1 MMRTFLTNCRLVD
14 GTGQSAVE
22 QAVVVVA
29 GDRIE
34 WCGAMTDPAQPR
46 GAPDDTV
53 ADLRGLTV
61 LPGLFNV
68 HAHLGLRLPFPERRT
83 DPFTHGYRVLLN
95 YRRALEAILCGTTSL
110 RIVGEPHFTDF
121 DVREAI
127 NRGLLPGPRITA
139 AGHALIA
146 TGGHGHNSVGTLEA
160 DGPDGFRRA
169 GREQL
174 RAGADLLKI
183 CLTGGIGTPREAAHE
198 KQMTDDEVAAVVE
211 VAHGAGKRVASH
223 TGGNGA
229 MQDAVRLGV
238 DTIEHGYSFTDET
251 AAMMAEAGTYLVPT
265 LCVTQ
270 ELDYMRR
277 HGVQEWM
284 LAKAKAA
291 ADEHVASIKRAVG
304 RGVTAGCGTDLLPSD
319 PVDGTVATIR
329 EVELLA
335 ACGLT
340 PLRALRAATFDSAR
354 LCGTES
360 QVGSLEAGKMADLIA
375 VAGRPDEQIRDLRQ
389 VRLVM
394 KGGAVFRSEVPGLI
408 DPGLATAGVAMAGGT
423 FARLW

>member
-1 MMRTFLTNCRLVD
+1 MRTVLTNCRLVD
-14 GTGQSAVE
+14 GTGRPAVE
-22 QAVVVVA
+22 KAAVVVA

-34 WCGAMTDPAQPR
+34 WCGAMADPAQPR
-46 GAPDDTV
+46 GAPDDRM
-53 ADLRGLTV
+53 ADLRNMTV

-127 NRGLLPGPRITA
+127 NRGLLPGPRLTA

-198 KQMTDDEVAAVVE
+198 KQMTDDEVRAVVE

-251 AAMMAEAGTYLVPT
+251 AAMMADAGTYLVPT

-291 ADEHVASIKRAVG
+291 ADEHLASIRRAVA
-304 RGVTAGCGTDLLPSD
+304 RGVTVGCGTDLLPSD
-319 PVDGTVATIR
+319 PVDGTVATVR

-340 PLRALRAATFDSAR
+340 PLQALRSATFDSAR

-375 VAGRPDEQIRDLRQ
+375 AAGRPDEQIRDLRQ

-394 KGGAVFRSEVPGLI
+394 KGGAVFRSEVPDLA